1 MPSVLLI
8 DDEEINR
15 SLVVALLRREGI
27 DADAAAGVSEALAH
41 LRHNEPDLVLL
52 DLGMPRTDG
61 LDLLDALMDEPRFEN
76 LRVVVFSGRSDPET
90 VAEAR
95 RLGARDFI
103 EKGAP
108 WEEVRR
114 RIRAQLCAGPE
125 GGCADNHSAPVAQ
138 QAV

>member
-1 MPSVLLI
+1 MPSVFVI
-8 DDEEINR
+8 DDEETNCAM
-15 SLVVALLRREGI
+15 VVALLKRDGI
-27 DADAAAGVSEALAH
+27 DADAAASVSEALAH

-76 LRVVVFSGRSDPET
+76 LRVVVFSGRNDPET

-108 WEEVRR
+108 WDEVRR
-114 RIRAQLCAGPE
+114 RIRAQLCADPAGS
-125 GGCADNHSAPVAQ
+125 CAEVHAAAVAQ

>member
-8 DDEEINR
+8 DDERASCNA
-15 SLVVALLRREGI
+15 VVALLRRDGI
-27 DADAAAGVSEALAH
+27 DAEGVNDVSEALAH

-76 LRVVVFSGRSDPET
+76 LRVVVFSGRDDPDT

-114 RIRAQLCAGPE
+114 RIRAQLCAGPDAS
-125 GGCADNHSAPVAQ
+125 CADTHSAAVAQ

>member
-8 DDEEINR
+8 DDERASCNA
-15 SLVVALLRREGI
+15 VVALLRRDGI
-27 DADAAAGVSEALAH
+27 DAEGVNDVSEALAH

-61 LDLLDALMDEPRFEN
+61 LELLGALMDEPRFEN
-76 LRVVVFSGRSDPET
+76 LRVIVFSGRSDPAT
-90 VAEAR
+90 VIAAQ

-103 EKGAP
+103 EKGTP

-114 RIRAQLCAGPE
+114 KIQAQLCSDTNG
-125 GGCADNHSAPVAQ
+125 DSACPPAATVAQ
-138 QAV
+138 QAI

>member
-8 DDEEINR
+8 DDEQA
-15 SLVVALLRREGI
+15 SSAAVVTLLKRDGI
-27 DADAAAGVSEALAH
+27 DASAAASVSEALAH
-41 LRHNEPDLVLL
+41 LRHNETDLVLL

-76 LRVVVFSGRSDPET
+76 LRVIVFSGRSDPET

-114 RIRAQLCAGPE
+114 RIGAQLCAAPDAKCFE
-125 GGCADNHSAPVAQ
+125 SHSAAVAQ
-138 QAV
+138 QVV

>member
-1 MPSVLLI
+1 MPHVLVI
-8 DDEEINR
+8 DDEQASCNAI
-15 SLVVALLRREGI
+15 VTLLRREGI
-27 DADAAAGVSEALAH
+27 DAEGVNDVSEALAY

-61 LDLLDALMDEPRFEN
+61 LELLDALMDEPRFQD

-90 VAEAR
+90 VAAAW

-103 EKGAP
+103 EKGTP
-108 WEEVRR
+108 WEEVSRK
-114 RIRAQLCAGPE
+114 IQAQLSAE
-125 GGCADNHSAPVAQ
+125 GDASRSWPPPAAVAQ